1 MIGLIPCLFLLM
13 VAYPTTVSAQRC
25 GATCANA
32 ESLLGSSEQA
42 LMASI
47 PELKRIPKPVKGPRN
62 SRGKWLLPD
71 LYFAKQPYAA
81 TYYIEMGKVIQID
94 LLSTAP
100 RLQCKQRT
108 PFELALLELGK
119 AYEKSRTFGIFEDGG
134 KSMQSVVFNSQEVD
148 VSVHF
153 SLAPED
159 CATKVIYRIHDGI
172 VE

>member
-13 VAYPTTVSAQRC
+13 VAYPTTVIAQRC

-32 ESLLGSSEQA
+32 ESLLGLSEQA
-42 LMASI
+42 LMVSI

-71 LYFAKQPYAA
+71 LFFAKQPYAA
-81 TYYIEMGKVIQID
+81 TYYVEMGKVIQIE
-94 LLSTAP
+94 LFSTAP
-100 RLQCKQRT
+100 GLQCKQRI

-119 AYEKSRTFGIFEDGG
+119 TYEKSRTFGTFEDAG
-134 KSMQSVVFNSQEVD
+134 KSMQSVAFNSQDVD

-153 SLAPED
+153 SWTLED
-159 CATKVIYRIHDGI
+159 CATKVIYTIHDGH